1 MYKIKETTGNLVI
14 VSPLKTVNKTASGL
28 ILPDTKGKHQVCK
41 VISVGKEVNNTEIQ
55 QGVLVAIPSIL
66 LEAPPLDKNK
76 YHFEENDK
84 EYYLI
89 QQYGIELI
97 LEDVENTP

>member
-14 VSPLKTVNKTASGL
+14 VSPLKIVNKTSSGL

-41 VISVGKEVNNTEIQ
+41 VISVGKEVNNNEIQ
-55 QGVLVAIPSIL
+55 PGVLVAVPSVL
-66 LEAPPLDKNK
+66 LEAPLDKNK
-76 YHFEENDK
+76 YHFEEPDR

-97 LEDVENTP
+97 LEEVEDTP

>member
-1 MYKIKETTGNLVI
+1 MYTIKETTGNLVI
-14 VSPLKTVNKTASGL
+14 VSPLKIVNKTSSGL

-55 QGVLVAIPSIL
+55 QGVLVAVPSVL
-66 LEAPPLDKNK
+66 LDAPLDKNK
-76 YHFEENDK
+76 YHFEETDK

-97 LEDVENTP
+97 LEEVENAS

>member
-14 VSPLKTVNKTASGL
+14 VSPLKIVNKTSSGL
-28 ILPDTKGKHQVCK
+28 ILPDTKGKHQVCR
-41 VISVGKEVNNTEIQ
+41 VISVGNEVNNNEIR
-55 QGVLVAIPSIL
+55 QGALVAVPSIL
-66 LEAPPLDKNK
+66 LEAPLDKNK
-76 YHFEENDK
+76 YHFEETDR

-97 LEDVENTP
+97 LEEIENTP

>member
-14 VSPLKTVNKTASGL
+14 VSPLKIVNKTSSGL

-41 VISVGKEVNNTEIQ
+41 VVSVGKEVNNNEIQ
-55 QGVLVAIPSIL
+55 QGALVAVPSIL
-66 LEAPPLDKNK
+66 LEAPLDKNK
-76 YHFEENDK
+76 YHFKELDR

-97 LEDVENTP
+97 LEEVEDTP

>member
-14 VSPLKTVNKTASGL
+14 VSPLKIVNKTSSGL
-28 ILPDTKGKHQVCK
+28 ILPDTKGKHQVCR
-41 VISVGKEVNNTEIQ
+41 VISVGKEVNNNAIQ
-55 QGVLVAIPSIL
+55 QGVLVAIPSVL
-66 LEAPPLDKNK
+66 LDAPLDKNK
-76 YHFEENDK
+76 YHFEESDK

-97 LEDVENTP
+97 LEDIENTP

>member
-14 VSPLKTVNKTASGL
+14 VSPLKIVNKTSSGL
-28 ILPDTKGKHQVCK
+28 ILPDTKGKHQVCR
-41 VISVGKEVNNTEIQ
+41 VVSVGKEVNNNEIR
-55 QGVLVAIPSIL
+55 QGVLVAIPSVL
-66 LEAPPLDKNK
+66 LEAPLDKNK
-76 YHFEENDK
+76 YHFEEPDR

-97 LEDVENTP
+97 LEQIENTP